1 MSKLKKFMFLFPL
14 LTLSMWAIGAVPN
27 IKKETFSSDNKIAI
41 KGNSE
46 KEFSHFITTQ
56 VAENDFVITELE
68 PEFEVELEWYNSE
81 FTTCFVGFL
90 NIQNQSKL
98 FYKPYFSTKETIPLY
113 DLFCNWKFH
122 LS

>member
-1 MSKLKKFMFLFPL
+1 
-14 LTLSMWAIGAVPN
+14 MWAIGAVPN

-46 KEFSHFITTQ
+46 KEFSHFITTE

-81 FTTCFVGFL
+81 FTACFVGFL

-98 FYKPYFSTKETIPLY
+98 FYNPYFSTEETIPLY
-113 DLFCNWKFH
+113 YLFCNWKFH